1 MHQHK
6 ILLRML
12 KSQCVTGLQSVEM
25 SLQYIISEMSGRGE
39 KMLKKMKVELRNT
52 LLEHSPIEDVVNL
65 NAD

>member
-1 MHQHK
+1 
-6 ILLRML
+6 
-12 KSQCVTGLQSVEM
+12 M